1 MIEFGD
7 FYQHIAKS
15 PSAIGW
21 TPCLRSSAPGQRESL
36 HGKFKQ
42 WFNSVEHLPTLTPT
56 RLDLLHGVRAEMEPA
71 LSPGQLEGIEK
82 CCAP

>member
-7 FYQHIAKS
+7 FYQHIAKA
-15 PSAIGW
+15 PQPLAGHSA
-21 TPCLRSSAPGQRESL
+21 CAAQRL
-36 HGKFKQ
+36 ATRIAARQIQTVVQLGRTFADAD
-42 WFNSVEHLPTLTPT
+42 PT

>member
-15 PSAIGW
+15 PLSHWLDTLPAQLSAW
-21 TPCLRSSAPGQRESL
+21 QRESL

>member
-7 FYQHIAKS
+7 FYQHIAK
-15 PSAIGW
+15 
-21 TPCLRSSAPGQRESL
+21 APQPLAGHPACAAQRRQRESL